1 MGILELFPNGKTR
14 LIPVAILADGQY
26 YDASLYQA
34 SPVPMALYSG
44 TVYEGFRNGVS
55 QGLFTVKDALSSP
68 NNVWQG
74 EGKWET
80 TTELD
85 KKKAQKPSSP
95 IPRDLDEADAPPK
108 LRHGGGTNRSPQ
120 SQAVP
125 PPAAATPTQPPAA
138 APKADD
144 SKPAAAAPPAQAM
157 PATPTPALS
166 AATSSDSGPVDTNAP
181 QLKRGKSA
189 VPDSADDIVRIPR
202 KGEKPF
208 PSTVTTPSKQAA
220 KTSASASE
228 KSKPTEIFPAISDA
242 HSVESHSYDY
252 PMKAGE
258 EDAFR
263 RKMLALADIDVHA
276 RDKELS
282 QVQSS
287 PQPTTPAKRK
297 PGSTSPRSAFTDVQ
311 LRIVDVS
318 SSNEPTLVL
327 SATAT
332 SPSSGR
338 QYMLTLVA
346 HEDVY
351 GELHK
356 AFGSITDA
364 DHLDILPR
372 MELIDAV
379 DVDGDGRG
387 DLLFRQVYDSGT
399 AYVVYRVNGDQL
411 YPLFQGAKS

>member
-1 MGILELFPNGKTR
+1 LFPNGKTR

-80 TTELD
+80 ATELE

-108 LRHGGGTNRSPQ
+108 LRHGGGSNKSPQ
-120 SQAVP
+120 SQAAT
-125 PPAAATPTQPPAA
+125 PPAAVTPEAATP
-138 APKADD
+138 KVDD
-144 SKPAAAAPPAQAM
+144 SKPATTAAAPPAQIA
-157 PATPTPALS
+157 PVAPTPTPS
-166 AATSSDSGPVDTNAP
+166 TTPPSSDSGPIDANAP

-189 VPDSADDIVRIPR
+189 VPESADDVVRVPR
-202 KGEKPF
+202 KGEKPV
-208 PSTVTTPSKQAA
+208 PSAVAISSKTAA
-220 KTSASASE
+220 KPLASE
-228 KSKPTEIFPAISDA
+228 KSKPTEMFPAISDA

-258 EDAFR
+258 EDALR

-282 QVQSS
+282 QMQSS
-287 PQPTTPAKRK
+287 PQPTPPAKRK
-297 PGSTSPRSAFTDVQ
+297 AGSTSSRSAFTDIQ

-351 GELHK
+351 GDLHK

-372 MELIDAV
+372 MELIDAI

-399 AYVVYRVNGDQL
+399 AYVVYRVSGDQL
-411 YPLFQGAKS
+411 YPLFQGTKS

>member
-1 MGILELFPNGKTR
+1 MFPNGKTR

-80 TTELD
+80 TTELE

-108 LRHGGGTNRSPQ
+108 LRHGGGSDKSPQ
-120 SQAVP
+120 SHGATA
-125 PPAAATPTQPPAA
+125 PPAPSAAPAPSVPA
-138 APKADD
+138 TPKADD
-144 SKPAAAAPPAQAM
+144 SKPATATTATAT
-157 PATPTPALS
+157 ATPTPAS
-166 AATSSDSGPVDTNAP
+166 PEKGVPDSGPVDANAP

-189 VPDSADDIVRIPR
+189 VPESADDVVRIPH
-202 KGEKPF
+202 KGEKAVPASV
-208 PSTVTTPSKQAA
+208 PTTSKAAA
-220 KTSASASE
+220 KTSMPA
-228 KSKPTEIFPAISDA
+228 TEQPKATDIFPAISDA

-258 EDAFR
+258 EDTLR

-287 PQPTTPAKRK
+287 PRPASPAKRK
-297 PGSTSPRSAFTDVQ
+297 PAQLLTRSGFTDIH
-311 LRIVDVS
+311 LRVVDVS

-332 SPSSGR
+332 SPVSGR
-338 QYMLTLVA
+338 QYMLTVVA

-351 GELHK
+351 GDLHK

-399 AYVVYRVNGDQL
+399 AYVVYRVSGDQL